1 MKNYLGNLIARHLN
15 QAEVLQPRLASQFEP
30 QSSVFQA
37 ETEAEAEEF
46 QPQTGADHVA
56 MPEAASPEV
65 ETSATEFPLAPN
77 IAREPVQPPQTTETI
92 LDSSVSPP
100 APFVSQQANATAPA
114 SPGKSEH
121 LISVLT
127 PAAEAVDLNE
137 PAIVLTGQ
145 REKTIEPAGSNTPST
160 QRAEVFASETP
171 VAATEAGPLPVAP
184 SSTPKTQRART
195 MDPVAVTVAT
205 EDVEERLPVEF
216 DPPHSN
222 SKHSA
227 RARSPRP
234 SQIVTPSSTIDLQP
248 QVSLSATGSAKKPAV
263 PNSISRPTAH
273 TVAAQKARRDTKT
286 VTSQHKEAPAGIEQL
301 SPLVLPPVV
310 THAPTAPELPASNA
324 AEKQFRVSPAQ
335 PKQTSPETR
344 PPHQTQRVPFFET
357 RELSASQNQ
366 APSVRQKFIEE
377 DTAADVGPTVNVT
390 IGRIE
395 VRAATQ
401 IPEAQPQK
409 QRREHQVLSLDEYLT
424 QRSAGGR

>member
-30 QSSVFQA
+30 QSSVLQA
-37 ETEAEAEEF
+37 ETEAEEF
-46 QPQTGADHVA
+46 QPQPGAEHVA
-56 MPEAASPEV
+56 TPEAASPEV
-65 ETSATEFPLAPN
+65 ETSATEFPLVPN
-77 IAREPVQPPQTTETI
+77 IDRPVTREAIQPPQTETVP
-92 LDSSVSPP
+92 DSSVAPP
-100 APFVSQQANATAPA
+100 ARFVSQQANATAPA
-114 SPGKSEH
+114 LPGQSEH
-121 LISVLT
+121 LISVLR

-145 REKTIEPAGSNTPST
+145 REKIIEQAGSNTPST
-160 QRAEVFASETP
+160 HRAEVFSSETP
-171 VAATEAGPLPVAP
+171 VVATEAGPLPVAP
-184 SSTPKTQRART
+184 SPKTQRART

-205 EDVEERLPVEF
+205 EDVEEHLPVEF
-216 DPPHSN
+216 DPPHST

-227 RARSPRP
+227 RTRSPRP
-234 SQIVTPSSTIDLQP
+234 GQIMTPSSTIDLQP
-248 QVSLSATGSAKKPAV
+248 QVSMSAIGSAKEPAV
-263 PNSISRPTAH
+263 PKSISRPTVH
-273 TVAAQKARRDTKT
+273 TVAAPEARRDTKT
-286 VTSQHKEAPAGIEQL
+286 ITSQDKEAPAGIEQL

-310 THAPTAPELPASNA
+310 THAPTAPELPASDA
-324 AEKQFRVSPAQ
+324 AEKQFHVSPAQ
-335 PKQTSPETR
+335 PKQTSPETP

-357 RELSASQNQ
+357 REMSASQNQ
-366 APSVRQKFIEE
+366 APRVRQKFNEE

-409 QRREHQVLSLDEYLT
+409 QRREHQVLSLEEYLS